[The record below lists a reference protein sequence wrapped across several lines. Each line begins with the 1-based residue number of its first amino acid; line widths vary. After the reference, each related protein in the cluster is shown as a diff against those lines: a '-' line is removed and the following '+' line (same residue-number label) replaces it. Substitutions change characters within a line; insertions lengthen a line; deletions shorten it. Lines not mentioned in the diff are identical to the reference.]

1 MPITIGSNI
10 VSLNVQRQLGR
21 TSDSLSTIYE
31 RLASGQ
37 RINRASDDAAGLA
50 ISSSLRTN
58 ARVFGQGIR
67 NVNDGLSATNIIDGA
82 LGQLTEIT
90 TRLRELAEQS
100 ANGTYSSKQRKNM
113 DQEAQQMRK
122 EFNRIVEGTT
132 FNGIALLA
140 NGTDDLLIQ
149 AGQNSTEFA
158 LYVDAGATD
167 VSKDNTGSFSTVSG
181 TYASDR
187 LSLLVDLNNDGNLDR
202 VHRHNGAS
210 GNLNI
215 NLGNGDGSFNATIT
229 NTSGSAVTTNITMVS
244 GDFNGDGFLDISTNN
259 ATVGQEIFFGN
270 GNGTFRAAI
279 TAPSVTGVVTATGD
293 FNGDGKDD
301 IVMHGQTVML
311 SDGTGNFTT
320 SQNMSGAGL
329 YTWYGYTPTLD
340 LNGDDVLDIVSKGTN
355 ATIYVAYGNGNGTFR
370 SITSY
375 STGAAVFDPYDNVL
389 MRDVNGDEVLD
400 IIMSENAGVVTL
412 FGNSNGTFSGPVR
425 SAITTGTIA
434 VGDLNSDGR
443 ADIID
448 TSAAS
453 GAMFFGNGDGTFYAT
468 GLTIGFNPIG
478 GNVSIADLNK
488 DGAMDLSGFS
498 IALGNTKASSKLQTF
513 SLLTT
518 PEARSSLGILENV
531 ASRLSLARSRLGA
544 VQSRLGVATQVL
556 STQQQG
562 FLAANSR
569 IVDTDIAE
577 ESAALT
583 SKKIAQQAA
592 SAVLG
597 QANLMPQLALRLL
610 SGS

>member
-100 ANGTYSSKQRKNM
+100 ANGTYSSKQRENM

-210 GNLNI
+210 SNLNI
-215 NLGNGDGSFNATIT
+215 NLGNGDGSFRATMT
-229 NTSGSAVTTNITMVS
+229 NTSGSALTTNITMVS
-244 GDFNGDGFLDISTNN
+244 GDFNGDGFIDITTNN

-270 GNGTFRAAI
+270 GDGTFRAAI
-279 TAPSVTGVVTATGD
+279 TSPSVNIITGTGD

-301 IVMHGQTVML
+301 IISSGQTIML
-311 SDGTGNFTT
+311 SDGSGNFTT
-320 SQNMSGAGL
+320 SHNMSAAGL
-329 YTWYGYTPTLD
+329 FVWYGYTPALD
-340 LNGDDVLDIVSKGTN
+340 LNGDNILDIISKGNTS
-355 ATIYVAYGNGNGTFR
+355 TIYVAYGNGNGTFR
-370 SITSY
+370 NITSY
-375 STGAAVFDPYDNVL
+375 STGAVVFDANDSVL
-389 MRDVNGDEVLD
+389 MRDVNGDEILD
-400 IIMSENAGVVTL
+400 IISSENAGVVTL

-443 ADIID
+443 ADIIE
-448 TSAAS
+448 TTAAS
-453 GAMFFGNGDGTFYAT
+453 GAIFFGNGDGSFYAT

-478 GNVSIADLNK
+478 GAVNIGDLNK

-597 QANLMPQLALRLL
+597 QANLMPQFALRLL